1 MFEIGK
7 RISGAKREETQR
19 VPEQEMAATPAP
31 QPAASQAAAPAR
43 RAEAAVIGPSIHIDG
58 NLRGEEDLI
67 IDGEVNGTVELKNN
81 GLTIGKH
88 GRVKADVYAHTLRV
102 EGSVEGNLYASEL
115 VAIRNSAQVKGNVV
129 SPRVNLEDGA
139 RFKGSIEMDS
149 DAVEAALGV
158 SRASK
163 TGASA
168 GSGKKVGPDDFTR
181 QPDPGSSGANNTN
194 SGKNPGASDYSKLS
208 TADAAR

>member
-1 MFEIGK
+1 M
-7 RISGAKREETQR
+7 SD
-19 VPEQEMAATPAP
+19 
-31 QPAASQAAAPAR
+31 QAAVPAR

-88 GRVKADVYAHTLRV
+88 GKVKADVYAHTLRV

-163 TGASA
+163 TGGST
-168 GSGKKVGPDDFTR
+168 GSGKKIGPDDFTR
-181 QPDPGSSGANNTN
+181 QPDPGSSAANNAN
-194 SGKNPGASDYSKLS
+194 GGKNPGASDYGKLS
-208 TADAAR
+208 TAEAGR